1 MTIDGKGLR
10 WGKPPLPLVPAAL
23 SGRLAGVPLPPLV
36 SALLDEPGT
45 SLGSLT
51 VDAWP
56 RLPREELARRRICR
70 AVASQIHAFSFEL
83 RDVPVGV
90 PRDPSSHWT
99 PRATTAWEGAL
110 QRSGEEVKALTFGAL
125 LDVPGTGVV
134 AALEVAAL
142 LEHDGGAVV
151 DGPPEAA
158 LPIMRWGHPGCALL
172 PRSLRR
178 ALEGEAL
185 PPAVAEDLGLAPGAT
200 AGTLDETVWL
210 HAHAI
215 SRRVEGHLLGLAD
228 ARPVRRLRVM
238 DERWPPTCR
247 PEDVPWPRRLRGG
260 LERAG
265 LLDPARLHLLT
276 YGDLL
281 DLPSVGKKSAIEFG
295 VIADA
300 VCAGED
306 EEEGPP
312 ADAGT
317 LLAAADEA
325 WTARISGDDQRF
337 ADVLPSCGPTLRA
350 MLREAAGRPDSRQAR
365 VVARALEAARARA
378 AEIGDE
384 PIERAV
390 PRLAVALGI
399 PRRDLDVTGD
409 RLGWWQPRR
418 LTLREVGARHG
429 ITRERVRQL
438 VDRTTDL
445 VDGAFLPQIERA
457 ASLLASH
464 APMTGSDASA
474 LLAAEGLSGEPLDP
488 WSVLSLAEATGY
500 GAGFR
505 VDDTCG
511 VRLVLPSGPVD
522 ATTVLRAARRATGR
536 AGVARLCRV
545 PTAVTGRNPETLPL
559 PVVTLVLRHA
569 PGVAFLDDDWFWL
582 PSTPPERNSLRAA
595 TRRMLA
601 VAGQL
606 DLATV
611 REGLARCQ
619 RLPRHQVAPPSVLAA
634 FYRDHPDFT
643 IRGDVVGST
652 EPLDLPGS
660 LSRGEQALVA
670 ALRQAPGGQLS
681 RSALQQAVAAH
692 GVNPDAFASLVATT
706 PILGH
711 RGHDAWCLRGG

>member
-1 MTIDGKGLR
+1 MTIDGKALR

-36 SALLDEPGT
+36 GSLLDEPGK

-56 RLPREELARRRICR
+56 RLPREKPARRHIHR

-83 RDVPVGV
+83 REVPVGV
-90 PRDPSSHWT
+90 PQDPGAHWT
-99 PRATTAWEGAL
+99 PRATIAWEGAL
-110 QRSGEEVKALTFGAL
+110 LRSGKGESPLTFGAL

-142 LEHDGGAVV
+142 LEHDGAAVV
-151 DGPPEAA
+151 DSSPEAT
-158 LPIMRWGHPGCALL
+158 LPIMRWGYPGCALL

-178 ALEGEAL
+178 TLESQAL
-185 PPAVAEDLGLAPGAT
+185 PKAVAEDLGLAPGAT

-215 SRRVEGHLLGLAD
+215 SRRVEEHLLGLVD

-238 DERWPPTCR
+238 DGRWPPTCR
-247 PEDVPWPRRLRGG
+247 PEKVPWPKRLRGG

-300 VCAGED
+300 LCAEK
-306 EEEGPP
+306 EEGPP
-312 ADAGT
+312 ADGGA

-325 WTARISGDDQRF
+325 WTGRIVGDDQRF
-337 ADVLPSCGPTLRA
+337 ADVLPSCGTTLRA
-350 MLREAAGRPDSRQAR
+350 MLREAADRPGSRQAR

-378 AEIGDE
+378 AEVGDE

-390 PRLAVALGI
+390 PRLAAALGI
-399 PRRDLDVTGD
+399 PRRDLDVTAD
-409 RLGWWQPRR
+409 RLGWRQPHR

-445 VDGAFLPQIERA
+445 MDGAFLPQVERA
-457 ASLLASH
+457 ASLLAAH
-464 APMTGSDASA
+464 APMTGTDASA

-505 VDDTCG
+505 IDDTCG

-522 ATTVLRAARRATGR
+522 AAAVLQAARRATAR
-536 AGVARLCRV
+536 TGVARLCRV
-545 PTAVTGRNPETLPL
+545 PTAVTGRNPANLPL

-582 PSTPPERNSLRAA
+582 PSTPPARNSLQVA

-611 REGLARCQ
+611 REGLVRCQ
-619 RLPRHQVAPPSVLAA
+619 RAPRHQVAPPSVLAA

-643 IRGDVVGST
+643 IQGDVVGSA
-652 EPLDLPGS
+652 EPLDLAGS
-660 LSRGEQALVA
+660 LTSGEQALVL
-670 ALRQAPGGQLS
+670 ALRRAPGGQLS
-681 RSALQQAVAAH
+681 RSALQQAVAAY